1 MHDASGKEGVPMNT
15 IFLAFNRLSYPNKSN
30 NKGFTNFDLLA
41 HLFVIVI
48 LLMAMPMLFF
58 PSQPGSEPVYR
69 AGQTVLIRFK
79 Y

>member
-1 MHDASGKEGVPMNT
+1 MNT
-15 IFLAFNRLSYPNKSN
+15 NFVAFYRFSYLNKN
-30 NKGFTNFDLLA
+30 QAKGFTNFDLIA
-41 HLFVIVI
+41 HLFVMII
-48 LLMAMPMLFF
+48 LLMAVPILFF

>member
-1 MHDASGKEGVPMNT
+1 MNT
-15 IFLAFNRLSYPNKSN
+15 NFLAFNLLSDSNNNN

-48 LLMAMPMLFF
+48 LLMAVPMLFF